1 MKSKRNAA
9 NSFSFTLMSTVIC
22 VLAVCAGDLTGTA
35 TQLLL
40 KPNSQKETRMSKRA
54 VGTFEVKLTPQDDK
68 GAEGLGRM
76 TIEKQLYGDFEGT
89 SAGQMLTSMTKVK
102 GSAVYVAVERMSGTL
117 QGRKGSF
124 DLHHVG
130 IMNHGAQQLSI
141 NVVPDSGTEQL
152 TGITGTM
159 TIKIVDGKHHYEF
172 DYSVPNTP

>member
-1 MKSKRNAA
+1 QLIDVIRKNPGSLGMKSKRNAA

-22 VLAVCAGDLTGTA
+22 LLAVCAGDVAGTA

-89 SAGQMLTSMTKVK
+89 SAD
-102 GSAVYVAVERMSGTL
+102 
-117 QGRKGSF
+117 RKS
-124 DLHHVG
+124 
-130 IMNHGAQQLSI
+130 
-141 NVVPDSGTEQL
+141 TR
-152 TGITGTM
+152 
-159 TIKIVDGKHHYEF
+159 
-172 DYSVPNTP
+172 